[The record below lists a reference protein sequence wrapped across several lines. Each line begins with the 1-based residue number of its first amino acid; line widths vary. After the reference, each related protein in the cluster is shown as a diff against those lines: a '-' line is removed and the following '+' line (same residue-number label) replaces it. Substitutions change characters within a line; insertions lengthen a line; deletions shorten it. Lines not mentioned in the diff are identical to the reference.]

1 VSVIAYSNR
10 GLGGQIVEDLGRR
23 IVQGELPP
31 GSTIDVDQL
40 ESQHAVSRTVVREA
54 VKVLIAKGLLDARP
68 KRGTFVR
75 SRTQWNLLDGDVMSW
90 RDDGQEPDPQLLSDL
105 AEVRGAVEP
114 QAARLAAER
123 RNADDLLEME
133 VALQQ
138 MRDSTDHLESHLA
151 SDLRFHRAV
160 LAASHNELLVRL
172 EVVLEPALRARDRLA
187 FAHRHGSDFLEAHTR
202 VFDAVRQADP
212 DQAEAAMR
220 ALLATAAADARASL
234 DRWHSDRAAAPSI
247 D

>member
-1 VSVIAYSNR
+1 MAVTAYSNR

-31 GSTIDVDQL
+31 GSTIDVDHL
-40 ESQHAVSRTVVREA
+40 ESQHEVSRTVVREA

-75 SRTQWNLLDGDVMSW
+75 SRTQWNLLDADVMSW

-123 RNADDLLEME
+123 RNADDLVEME
-133 VALQQ
+133 AALQD
-138 MRDSTDHLESHLA
+138 MRDSADHLENHLA

-187 FAHRHGSDFLEAHTR
+187 FAHRHGSGFLEAHTE
-202 VFDAVRQADP
+202 VLTAVRSADP
-212 DQAEAAMR
+212 DAAEAAMR
-220 ALLATAAADARASL
+220 SLLAMAAADARASL
-234 DRWHSDRAAAPSI
+234 ERHTQRPAAPPTG
-247 D
+247 

>member
-75 SRTQWNLLDGDVMSW
+75 SATQWNLLDGDVMSW
-90 RDDGQEPDPQLLSDL
+90 RDDGRSP
-105 AEVRGAVEP
+105 
-114 QAARLAAER
+114 
-123 RNADDLLEME
+123 
-133 VALQQ
+133 
-138 MRDSTDHLESHLA
+138 T
-151 SDLRFHRAV
+151 
-160 LAASHNELLVRL
+160 
-172 EVVLEPALRARDRLA
+172 
-187 FAHRHGSDFLEAHTR
+187 
-202 VFDAVRQADP
+202 
-212 DQAEAAMR
+212 
-220 ALLATAAADARASL
+220 
-234 DRWHSDRAAAPSI
+234 PSC
-247 D
+247 

>member
-1 VSVIAYSNR
+1 VAVIAYSNR

-54 VKVLIAKGLLDARP
+54 VKVLSAKGLLDARP

-90 RDDGQEPDPQLLSDL
+90 RDDGAEPDPQLLSDL

-123 RNADDLLEME
+123 RDDADLVEMS
-133 VALQQ
+133 AAMQQ

-187 FAHRHGSDFLEAHTR
+187 FEHRHGSGFIEAHTR
-202 VFDAVRQADP
+202 VLDAVRDADP
-212 DQAEAAMR
+212 DQAERAMR
-220 ALLATAAADARASL
+220 DLLATAAADARASL
-234 DRWHSDRAAAPSI
+234 RRRRRDGPGKGSVE
-247 D
+247 